1 MSNYLRVFHSDC
13 YKIIPQFNLRTP
25 EGVYF
30 NDRFVFLEQFLFMV
44 RNLTEKHDDTEV
56 PHNQRVK
63 WFIKSNSRIFDVPN
77 RIVMNRNMVISTDR
91 WE

>member
-1 MSNYLRVFHSDC
+1 MLNYLRVFHSDC

-63 WFIKSNSRIFDVPN
+63 WFIKSNSKIFDVPN
-77 RIVMNRNMVISTDR
+77 RIIMNRNIVISTDR